1 MHSQPSKP
9 SYGAWSAIT
18 TSCFREMGS
27 PSSFRETGTL
37 AVRMAPL
44 PRRRAPM
51 DSTAGEK
58 SRDVWTAPVS
68 TPIINCVPELHA
80 SATGVPSR
88 GLAAS
93 MGGELLSWIG
103 RCDTQETH
111 SMVARS
117 MMEERNIKY
126 SVHNKQTIGW
136 QGFLP
141 AYRAF

>member
-1 MHSQPSKP
+1 
-9 SYGAWSAIT
+9 
-18 TSCFREMGS
+18 
-27 PSSFRETGTL
+27 
-37 AVRMAPL
+37 
-44 PRRRAPM
+44 M

-58 SRDVWTAPVS
+58 RSEVWTAPVS
-68 TPIINCVPELHA
+68 TPIINWVEELHA
-80 SATGVPSR
+80 RATGVPSS

-117 MMEERNIKY
+117 MMEERNIKH
-126 SVHNKQTIGW
+126 SIHNKNIRGW

-141 AYRAF
+141 AYEAF